1 MKRIAM
7 SVALVTIAAA
17 CVAQAPAAPA
27 KPVVNPLLTEARGS
41 FNRVKGNIIKAAE
54 AMPEDGYSFSPTKDE
69 RAFLKVA
76 AHVADAQTGGCSS
89 ITGERK
95 TGDAE
100 KSANKA
106 ELITRLKASFDLCDA
121 AFDTLT
127 DATATDTSKGRS
139 KLATVWGLY
148 AHNLE
153 QYAIMAAY
161 MRQKGIKPP
170 TVQN

>member
-7 SVALVTIAAA
+7 SVALLTIAAA
-17 CVAQAPAAPA
+17 SFAQAPAASA
-27 KPVVNPLLTEARGS
+27 TPVANPLLTEARTAY
-41 FNRVKGNIIKAAE
+41 NRVKVNVIKAAE
-54 AMPEDGYSFSPTKDE
+54 AMTEEGYSFSPTKDE

-76 AHVADAQTGGCSS
+76 AHVADSQLPACSG
-89 ITGERK
+89 ILGDRK

-106 ELITRLKASFDLCDA
+106 ELVAKLKASFDVCDK

-148 AHNLE
+148 AHNQE

-170 TVQN
+170 TAQN